1 MYYDF
6 KKMFLDF
13 QYEESLLSLCERE
26 KIITHNKF
34 GMELKS
40 WNKYIKNKQKT
51 LCYLALFETVDFS
64 KGIADLSPLVSRG
77 IIAENSNCY
86 MDKTIEFDKE
96 FVEQADTLLRYSKKD
111 VISKVT
117 ADFRRWAKKYKSS
130 HSIWNNV
137 DINKI
142 WLGVENGDEGLR
154 FAKDYEK
161 IINNFDDLLE
171 YNLDAE
177 CGNVYHDICVIRD
190 SLIQGLYSS
199 MTTDAVYASS
209 FFRLHTSKQTQ
220 PIVDDIYY
228 LVETKLPN
236 EVNILPMPSTID
248 EALKM
253 KNSPEMKSF
262 RHVMSEWCYYYS
274 TNEFGLAEKIQK
286 DIVKA
291 NKQFERL
298 ERFKRFASS
307 PYTQLV
313 CLAGGCLP
321 NPAIAYPI
329 AFTGYIAPLIANAA
343 QQKHIWAITT
353 NRNLMK

>member
-1 MYYDF
+1 MITWTSVAGEAHVIKRLHVGEVYTLREEFAPYGYLQAEEIQFTISDTEDVQYVEMQDEVPTGTIVINKDGEFLTDINLIKGHWYDF
-6 KKMFLDF
+6 VFDYFKK
-13 QYEESLLSLCERE
+13 SLAGV
-26 KIITHNKF
+26 T
-34 GMELKS
+34 
-40 WNKYIKNKQKT
+40 
-51 LCYLALFETVDFS
+51 FEVY
-64 KGIADLSPLVSRG
+64 A
-77 IIAENSNCY
+77 AE
-86 MDKTIEFDKE
+86 
-96 FVEQADTLLRYSKKD
+96 
-111 VISKVT
+111 
-117 ADFRRWAKKYKSS
+117 
-130 HSIWNNV
+130 
-137 DINKI
+137 
-142 WLGVENGDEGLR
+142 
-154 FAKDYEK
+154 
-161 IINNFDDLLE
+161 
-171 YNLDAE
+171 
-177 CGNVYHDICVIRD
+177 D

-236 EVNILPMPSTID
+236 EANILPMPSTID

-262 RHVMSEWCYYYS
+262 RHVMSEWRYYYS

-353 NRNLMK
+353 NRNLRK